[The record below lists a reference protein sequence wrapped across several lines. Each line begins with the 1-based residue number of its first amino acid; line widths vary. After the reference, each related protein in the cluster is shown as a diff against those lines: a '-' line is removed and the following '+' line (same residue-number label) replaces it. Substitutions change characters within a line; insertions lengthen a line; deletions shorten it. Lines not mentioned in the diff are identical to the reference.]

1 MYTYMKID
9 IFNPPVSKVAH
20 GLEGKSIV
28 LVGSNNLG
36 KTKQAT
42 RMKKPFHLGF
52 ESGLNAI
59 DGVPFAL
66 FSSWSE
72 FKAVNKQLT
81 NPKTLEQVKEMYNTI
96 IFDEVYASSIMCQ
109 AFICAKYGV
118 ETMTDKPE
126 GTNANLYQ
134 AYEREYFREIDKLLK
149 AGFTIVFIGHP
160 EWNKELEQW
169 RPKGD
174 KRSMEVIINN
184 ADVVC
189 FLKSNGVDEEGRVI
203 KSSAYL
209 AETPEY
215 FARSRFDY
223 IDTYIEEFTA
233 ENLEKAIIEAIKR
246 QAEVEGIKTV
256 SFTQQQKERTVDKN
270 YDELLAEFKKLGSV
284 IASAGHTSKVSE
296 VLEEHLWE
304 GATSKHITEKHLE
317 PLFLIVNDLQIIVK
331 DLDIED

>member
-1 MYTYMKID
+1 MKFD

-20 GLEGKSIV
+20 GLEGKAIL

-42 RMKKPFHLGF
+42 RMRKPFHLGF

-59 DGVPFAL
+59 DGVPHYL

-109 AFICAKYGV
+109 NFICNKYGV
-118 ETMTDKPE
+118 ETMNDKPV
-126 GTNANLYQ
+126 GTTTNLYQ

-160 EWNKELEQW
+160 EWNKDLEQW

-174 KRSMEVIINN
+174 KRSMEVVINN
-184 ADVVC
+184 VDVC
-189 FLKSNGVDEEGRVI
+189 AYLKSNGVDAEGRVI

-233 ENLEKAIIEAIKR
+233 ENLEKAITDAIER
-246 QAEVEGIKTV
+246 QAEVEGITTV
-256 SFTQQQKERTVDKN
+256 SFTEQQKDRKVEKN
-270 YDELLAEFKKLGSV
+270 FEELYGQFRVLGSK
-284 IASAGHTSKVSE
+284 IADAGHVSKVTDSI
-296 VLEEHLWE
+296 EEHMGE
-304 GATSKHITEKHLE
+304 GATSKDINEKQVDA
-317 PLFLIVNDLQIIVK
+317 LFLIVNDLQIVAD
-331 DLDIED
+331 DLGIE